1 MSRDPSGSVDL
12 AGVGKIRTEEIVR
25 HFSVFAWTCVLSL
38 SLAALGSQS
47 EAQTVG
53 GAAGKTGTRLI
64 TLGTRSG
71 PNPTIGRAQSSNLLV
86 VNGAMYLIDSGDG
99 VTRRLIRFGAN
110 FRNIDNIFITHPH
123 SDHTGGLG
131 GLMGV
136 IYDANRTKPVNIMG
150 PPGTDA
156 SVKGLLQF
164 LTVSSEIRISD
175 GGKTIPVAKI
185 FASQDL
191 GTGQVFHDA
200 NINVTAVENTHFN
213 FPPGS
218 PAYGKYKSYAYRFDT
233 KDRSIVFTGDTGPS
247 EAIATLAQ
255 GADLLVSEVTS
266 VDEWK
271 AQQVATGRWQTMNP
285 EQQANSLRHMNDEH
299 LTPEEVGKMA
309 TRANVKTV
317 VLSHIPAT
325 TNPNDDYVRLG
336 EKVRQHFSGQVF
348 IADDLKEY

>member
-1 MSRDPSGSVDL
+1 
-12 AGVGKIRTEEIVR
+12 VR
-25 HFSVFAWTCVLSL
+25 HLLIFAWTSILSIG
-38 SLAALGSQS
+38 LAAFGSQGT
-47 EAQTVG
+47 AQTVG

-71 PNPTIGRAQSSNLLV
+71 PNPTIGRAQSSNLLI
-86 VNGAMYLIDSGDG
+86 VNGALYLIDSGDG
-99 VTRRLIRFGAN
+99 VTRRLVRFGAN

-136 IYDANRTKPVNIMG
+136 IYDANRTKPVSIMG

-175 GGKTIPVAKI
+175 GGKIIPVTKI
-185 FASQDL
+185 FSSREL
-191 GTGQVFHDA
+191 GTGQVFEDA
-200 NINVTAVENTHFN
+200 NLKVTAVENSHFN

-218 PAYGKYKSYAYRFDT
+218 PGYGKYKSYAYRFDT
-233 KDRSIVFTGDTGPS
+233 RDRSIVFTGDTGPS
-247 EAIATLAQ
+247 EAVSTLAQ
-255 GADLLVSEVTS
+255 GADILVSEVTS
-266 VDEWK
+266 VDDWK
-271 AQQVATGRWQTMNP
+271 AQQIATGRWQTMNP
-285 EQQANSLRHMNDEH
+285 AQQASSLRHMNDEH

-325 TNPNDDYVRLG
+325 TNPNDDYLRLG